1 MKNITGEG
9 CFSWGRG
16 GGIGKKR
23 DFISHYWMWICT
35 SLYFELHIKGLP
47 GVCWPTC
54 SGATMCSTLYTHSEP
69 IYTHHVHVQPCTV
82 VNPYTPT
89 MFSHVQSAELRPF
102 CTIRFL
108 CSNSIIALI
117 IVCCMYVYVQL
128 YMYYLAAALYLC
140 ICIVLE
146 NAAAGFALK
155 SQYGLMSRR
164 CSVGKHLPG
173 NQCNGTVLLMM
184 VMMTMMLMMMMM

>member
-1 MKNITGEG
+1 
-9 CFSWGRG
+9 
-16 GGIGKKR
+16 
-23 DFISHYWMWICT
+23 
-35 SLYFELHIKGLP
+35 
-47 GVCWPTC
+47 
-54 SGATMCSTLYTHSEP
+54 
-69 IYTHHVHVQPCTV
+69 
-82 VNPYTPT
+82 
-89 MFSHVQSAELRPF
+89 MFSHVQSAELRPA